1 MAAIKNNNNFKLSNL
16 FLRGLKPNTERSGKL
31 LLVEAI
37 VLGRD
42 KIVDLLL
49 KNCADPEKTDKL
61 GRSASTLVQ
70 KPEYAYL
77 KAKFQDV
84 YSQCHCQSASEEFL
98 DPEGYIDTAYLKL
111 GKLGEEVKINCS
123 LKDSS
128 SSTWVCTR
136 GGNWV
141 LVSGC
146 EKKNVSVTESTYSHT
161 TETSLSRDDG
171 LAVTLSPDNQLLVCI
186 KESKCITNLILI
198 ETCMRCYELKQ
209 HATRVNNCRQLCYDV
224 AKQCSGPWNDCK
236 DKHYRL
242 DKLFEAIETNN
253 ISAVRDLLEEGVNI
267 NNIIKGMTP
276 LVLAVKL
283 NQIALVNLL
292 LTRCPDRSLSVTT
305 GMNATTI
312 AQNEEYT
319 NLTDILEDQSWC
331 QYCPPEERLRCVE
344 QVPLKLKDKSKLVN
358 ITEEL
363 DDLESEFVNDFEA
376 AGSVEKRQTIAET
389 YMKTVLEVVDR
400 SEPETWVK
408 VDEETCANTSTKLQK
423 SVTRAALAIAST
435 LQNSTITIPSSSTYT
450 TISRQDPSYFTPE
463 NRTYRHQNSPN
474 TVIELPENFYENYID
489 EDGLLTV
496 IFYSYNDLHCATN
509 SIPCNPNVT
518 VPSRVSKA
526 NQVNS
531 VIIGATVTES
541 GAWTAVDGEGVRIHF
556 DHIYKNDDS
565 YNLGKASCVWWNEDT
580 NRWSNERCSLISQTE
595 NYTICTC
602 DHLTNLAVIMDI
614 HGVLDENIQEIL
626 RWWTIIGCSLSMLCL
641 TMCITCLSLAVKAI
655 KNQSGSCIISIHR
668 HLCVCLLVAELVLL
682 SGLDATHDTI
692 GCIVVAALLHYFF
705 LATFTWSAIEGVN
718 LYLMLGAI
726 FRTFEPVKYFWC
738 VGYGFPLLFVGIT
751 LIATQTHGYGTERAC
766 WLEPKG
772 LIWTFAG
779 PVAIIMLV
787 NLTFFMFAMRVACGK
802 RQIGNSSIKNSRVKL
817 KGSFALILILGLTWI
832 TGFFYVTKGSQAL
845 AIIFTILNSLQGVG
859 IFVTMV
865 CLNEKVLEAVTSI
878 PAIRRVLRSF
888 NYGSYWS
895 EQFFNNAKFVGG
907 ATDGSKG
914 VTFMVYQRLHL
925 PLTFLK
931 SWFFFEDVIFAM
943 ASDITLPASNHATDG
958 DTVITTLTQ
967 VAFEGEYVLG
977 KEGGEAGDGPPPGGL
992 PAWLH
997 HRDVG
1002 YVFLHDQQHP
1012 LFTPALT
1019 HTHENKDLNVFIA
1032 WLVHGLYHPGRSLD
1046 LRCSASL

>member
-1 MAAIKNNNNFKLSNL
+1 MTQRICIVVVVAVIQQNFVAEGQDWHLLDAAMAAIKNNNNFKLSNL

-61 GRSASTLVQ
+61 
-70 KPEYAYL
+70 
-77 KAKFQDV
+77 DV

-236 DKHYRL
+236 DKHYH
-242 DKLFEAIETNN
+242 KLFEAIETNN

-376 AGSVEKRQTIAET
+376 AGSVEKRQTIAE
-389 YMKTVLEVVDR
+389 
-400 SEPETWVK
+400 
-408 VDEETCANTSTKLQK
+408 
-423 SVTRAALAIAST
+423 
-435 LQNSTITIPSSSTYT
+435 
-450 TISRQDPSYFTPE
+450 

-541 GAWTAVDGEGVRIHF
+541 GAWTA
-556 DHIYKNDDS
+556 
-565 YNLGKASCVWWNEDT
+565 
-580 NRWSNERCSLISQTE
+580 E

-705 LATFTWSAIEGVN
+705 LATFTWSAIE
-718 LYLMLGAI
+718 
-726 FRTFEPVKYFWC
+726 
-738 VGYGFPLLFVGIT
+738 
-751 LIATQTHGYGTERAC
+751 
-766 WLEPKG
+766 
-772 LIWTFAG
+772 
-779 PVAIIMLV
+779 
-787 NLTFFMFAMRVACGK
+787 
-802 RQIGNSSIKNSRVKL
+802 
-817 KGSFALILILGLTWI
+817 
-832 TGFFYVTKGSQAL
+832 
-845 AIIFTILNSLQGVG
+845 
-859 IFVTMV
+859 
-865 CLNEKVLEAVTSI
+865 
-878 PAIRRVLRSF
+878 
-888 NYGSYWS
+888 
-895 EQFFNNAKFVGG
+895 
-907 ATDGSKG
+907 
-914 VTFMVYQRLHL
+914 
-925 PLTFLK
+925 
-931 SWFFFEDVIFAM
+931 
-943 ASDITLPASNHATDG
+943 
-958 DTVITTLTQ
+958 
-967 VAFEGEYVLG
+967 
-977 KEGGEAGDGPPPGGL
+977 
-992 PAWLH
+992 
-997 HRDVG
+997 
-1002 YVFLHDQQHP
+1002 
-1012 LFTPALT
+1012 
-1019 HTHENKDLNVFIA
+1019 
-1032 WLVHGLYHPGRSLD
+1032 
-1046 LRCSASL
+1046 